1 MSSQASLCLFI
12 AFAGTADLNVDTV
25 AHVNRHRDRRRA
37 NRNVRF
43 KADKEVQTQP
53 TVDVILSDLLDA
65 IKSIQQ
71 VTQRQLS
78 EEEGELKGQSTP
90 LVTKCAWFRRR
101 ESPRTAGSDRIF

>member
-1 MSSQASLCLFI
+1 MLLSHRTLILPSTMSGQFNIAHTSLSLFI
-12 AFAGTADLNVDTV
+12 AFAGTADQNVDTV

-53 TVDVILSDLLDA
+53 TVDVILSDLLEA

-71 VTQRQLS
+71 VTQMRLS
-78 EEEGELKGQSTP
+78 GEIGELKGQPTP
-90 LVTKCAWFRRR
+90 SVT
-101 ESPRTAGSDRIF
+101 